1 MSLFG
6 IAYAIM
12 KAGSSVIVN
21 ARNSARNLYNKK
33 HAMNQDGKT
42 YIGYDGV
49 PRIVGS
55 GKKGAYS
62 RNAAGDWI
70 LYDEDHKEVYNFTR
84 TENNSRDRENRKVY
98 GEKGKTIYLAHNN
111 WGEPC
116 WKDVLT
122 NHRVETTWVNGS
134 PYYWDVED
142 MCLLRLTDDEIKH
155 RKKNPEYLENKKYE
169 DVDIPKFNALL
180 KEFKEKRRNDLSYC
194 FPGQNVATTQYN
206 TFLGTNSKKTN
217 PGFYINY
224 DPFIIASRYMGD
236 YNIYIDKGDEDIV
249 NEYSKKPERVAESL
263 IRKEWVPLYMRNKR

>member
-62 RNAAGDWI
+62 RNAAGDWV

-98 GEKGKTIYLAHNN
+98 GEKGKTIYQAHNS
-111 WGEPC
+111 WGELC
-116 WKDVLT
+116 WKDVET
-122 NHRVETTWVNGS
+122 NHSVKTTWVNGS

-142 MCLLRLTDDEIKH
+142 MCLLRLTDDEIKK
-155 RKKNPEYLENKKYE
+155 RKKPEYVENIKYE
-169 DVDIPKFNALL
+169 DVDIPRFNALL
-180 KEFKEKRRNDLSYC
+180 KEFNEKQREDLSYC
-194 FPGQNVATTQYN
+194 FPGQNVSTTIYN
-206 TFLGTNSKKTN
+206 TFLGTNSKESN
-217 PGFYINY
+217 LGFYINY
-224 DPFIIASRYMGD
+224 DPFIIASKYYGK

-249 NEYSKKPERVAESL
+249 NEYWDKPEKVAESL
-263 IRKEWVPLYMRNKR
+263 IRKDWVPLYMRNKR